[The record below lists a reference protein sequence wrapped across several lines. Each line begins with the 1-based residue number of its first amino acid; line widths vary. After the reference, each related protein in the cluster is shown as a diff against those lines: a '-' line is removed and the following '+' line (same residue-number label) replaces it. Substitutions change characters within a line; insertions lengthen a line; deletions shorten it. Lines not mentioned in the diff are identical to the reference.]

1 MAANLSLQVKRGVKA
16 NIPSLLAGEFYWA
29 TDTLE
34 LFVGS
39 TPTPINAFSSL
50 IGAATNKQLPNGL
63 SNFNTAAQ
71 STGQLVAA
79 TPVYITISNVH
90 LPATPVNG
98 IVAGSAISWHI
109 VMTKNANGTGATSV
123 LLYMGTNGS
132 TADTPEATQAFGAAT
147 ASVDTLILDI
157 TIVCTSATPL
167 GTYAFYWS
175 ICPQHSAATATGF
188 GVINGTQ
195 YSGTVTGLTV
205 PASAIFGVGIEA
217 AAGGTMPTYTIQQ
230 VQARAYNLD

>member
-79 TPVYITISNVH
+79 TPVYITNSNVN

-98 IVAGSAISWHI
+98 IVVGSAIRWHI
-109 VMTKNANGTGATSV
+109 VMTKNPNGTGATSV

-132 TADTPEATQAFGAAT
+132 TADTPEVTQAFGAAT

-157 TIVCTSATPL
+157 TIVFTSAT
-167 GTYAFYWS
+167 AFYWS

-188 GVINGTQ
+188 GVVNGTQ

>member
-79 TPVYITISNVH
+79 TPVYITNSNVN

-132 TADTPEATQAFGAAT
+132 TADTPEVTQAFGAAT

-157 TIVCTSATPL
+157 TIVFTSAT
-167 GTYAFYWS
+167 AFYWS
-175 ICPQHSAATATGF
+175 ICPQHAAVTATGF
-188 GVINGTQ
+188 GVVTGIQ

-217 AAGGTMPTYTIQQ
+217 ASGGTMPTYTIQQ